1 MDHLDLLRVS
11 VKFAVLYEPQF
22 FEFSNSDLEKVTRMM
37 PTINVS
43 LLKNKNISWHVIVFL
58 KKYLTL
64 CSILH
69 LDHFPFIILSC
80 FSVLE
85 EKKVLGSC

>member
-1 MDHLDLLRVS
+1 
-11 VKFAVLYEPQF
+11 
-22 FEFSNSDLEKVTRMM
+22 M

-43 LLKNKNISWHVIVFL
+43 LLKNKVFPGMSL
-58 KKYLTL
+58 FCFVFKKYLTL

-69 LDHFPFIILSC
+69 LDHFPFIILSG

-85 EKKVLGSC
+85 EKKVLCSCLKKIQPNNNNQNILKNLP